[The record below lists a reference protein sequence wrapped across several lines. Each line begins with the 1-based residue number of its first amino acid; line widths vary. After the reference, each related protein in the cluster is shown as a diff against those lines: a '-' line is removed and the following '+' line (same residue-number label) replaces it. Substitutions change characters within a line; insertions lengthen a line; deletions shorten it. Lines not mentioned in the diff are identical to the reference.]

1 MKTFIRQNERQSRT
15 WPAKKAVQPPVNTI
29 LQAYMSK
36 TSYLPAA
43 ETTLPASGLSAV
55 PVQRVINP
63 AACTVSQNGHYLVP
77 QANPQILYS
86 TAAATDPV
94 PARLYTQGADQ
105 TNVNPPIPLRSWTP
119 NVRLFSKQE
128 NSNIRAHK
136 KQVPSWGIFGLLG
149 LKKDVPDPDHS
160 LETPLINEINQTINQ
175 NHNPTTGILG
185 KNDCGEFATYLRHL
199 IGASADAPN
208 APAPRVANQAYTG
221 DTMYHEFHN
230 QESDYYHY
238 ATIVGTDGVSKVT
251 LEAHAGRDMT
261 APEFDIMNGITGFRA
276 KNLAGGFVHN
286 NERIIPLEEATPAE
300 HLDALASS
308 SLDEATLNER
318 DIRTTGARKIIDTV
332 AGIS

>member
-1 MKTFIRQNERQSRT
+1 MKTFIRQSERQSRT
-15 WPAKKAVQPPVNTI
+15 WVAKKTVQPPVNTI

-77 QANPQILYS
+77 QATPQVLYS
-86 TAAATDPV
+86 TPIATDPV

-105 TNVNPPIPLRSWTP
+105 TNANPPILLRSWTP
-119 NVRLFSKQE
+119 NVRLLSKAEQ
-128 NSNIRAHK
+128 SHFAIHRT
-136 KQVPSWGIFGLLG
+136 KQVLKEGICGCLG
-149 LKKDVPDPDHS
+149 GTKTVPNHDA
-160 LETPLINEINQTINQ
+160 EEALIANIQRVNRQ
-175 NHNPTTGILG
+175 HGNPTTGILG

-208 APAPRVANQAYTG
+208 APAPRLANQVYTG
-221 DTMYHEFHN
+221 DTMHHEFHN
-230 QESDYYHY
+230 HESDYYHY
-238 ATIVGTDGVSKVT
+238 ATIVGTDGGSKVT

-261 APEFDIMNGITGFRA
+261 APEFDIMNGIAGFRA
-276 KNLAGGFVHN
+276 KNLAGGFVHD
-286 NERIIPLEEATPAE
+286 NERIIPLEGATPAE

-308 SLDEATLNER
+308 SLNEDTFTDR
-318 DIRTTGARKIIDTV
+318 DIRTTGGRKISDTV
-332 AGIS
+332 IGIS